1 MQTRATATKVKHQ
14 QTNEIWDN
22 WLEVELLMKNVK
34 TSFFG
39 SRQQE
44 WTETEIVT
52 IWGNKEYFYRVAAKD
67 TWLFNGNFFHIVV
80 RDICY
85 M

>member
-1 MQTRATATKVKHQ
+1 
-14 QTNEIWDN
+14 
-22 WLEVELLMKNVK
+22 MKPETIGWKQNCLWKMLKQVF
-34 TSFFG
+34 SG
-39 SRQQE
+39 SKQQE

-67 TWLFNGNFFHIVV
+67 TWLFNGNCFHIVV
-80 RDICY
+80 RDIYY